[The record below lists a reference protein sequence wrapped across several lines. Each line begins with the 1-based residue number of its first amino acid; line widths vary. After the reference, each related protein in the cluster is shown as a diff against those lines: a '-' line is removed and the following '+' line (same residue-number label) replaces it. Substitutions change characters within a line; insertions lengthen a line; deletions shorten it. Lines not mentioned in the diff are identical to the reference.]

1 MRLIFNF
8 PNPSRLP
15 CKTAKEKHVKAILS
29 DVRKVGRVYEYLI
42 SWLGYGSE
50 DYTYGAKDSYEP
62 LFSAIQKVREVLEI
76 ETDKLHF
83 YVHHGATPLTERCLN
98 RLLDTISENI
108 GDAKEHIVRRIVPI
122 TRSKWNKLYED
133 LQKAFSKAK
142 PDDTSLSC
150 ISLFDHYT
158 HLMDDIQT
166 NWYVKLRQMAAAPDI
181 DLIRFDDMRYDH
193 TEYFPEGFDEVRKRA
208 EALHEAM
215 RKGERLGYVVIGDDR
230 LERCQLKRMVELDP
244 FIRPPST
251 SGTGPSNDPHSHHV
265 YSVISSHNGVP
276 QPGIYTDGHNSGSRP
291 SKRPYGTNG
300 DTSGR
305 GSRNG
310 GDQDNNR
317 REVADIK
324 QSRRLYDLS
333 YVLYITSD
341 HGMIKYFANHTPD
354 QEDPNLDN
362 SESDKRHF
370 VLTYLWFYVLPPIL
384 SNIYKFHDLY
394 YPEAQLEPR
403 TRLELLRRLH
413 TLQEG
418 LKKRLVK
425 YDVHCTLE
433 KVVAE
438 DDGMGFINC
447 NIDDPYERLNS
458 DIEKVYGVL
467 NTEASKMLLHVERKV
482 LPVTDY
488 EVKRI
493 LHAAKL
499 GPDMEYDIGRR
510 SRLLKKDELD
520 KIFEALK
527 NAFASVPDSDTSL
540 AYKLVKMHYNS
551 LLTQLETF
559 LVLRQQVFTLDLTSE
574 VELKAFRD
582 SLVDFI
588 AVTNYRIAMT
598 DTKDF
603 GKAVYKAVKDGS
615 RKGYVEIGDDLLT
628 DRPLQYMHELIHSHD
643 RLHLYESSMRQK
655 YLQHQPGSSIGS
667 RHSSSPSVGH
677 LDGTL
682 RSSGSHRGGSVGDN
696 GRSSSNRID
705 HRSAK

>member
-150 ISLFDHYT
+150 ISLYDHYS

-251 SGTGPSNDPHSHHV
+251 S
-265 YSVISSHNGVP
+265 VIMVFLNLVSIP
-276 QPGIYTDGHNSGSRP
+276 TDTIVVLGLANVRMGLMEIPVVVVVGMVVIKIIIDAFEDSF
-291 SKRPYGTNG
+291 YF
-300 DTSGR
+300 
-305 GSRNG
+305 
-310 GDQDNNR
+310 
-317 REVADIK
+317 EVADIK